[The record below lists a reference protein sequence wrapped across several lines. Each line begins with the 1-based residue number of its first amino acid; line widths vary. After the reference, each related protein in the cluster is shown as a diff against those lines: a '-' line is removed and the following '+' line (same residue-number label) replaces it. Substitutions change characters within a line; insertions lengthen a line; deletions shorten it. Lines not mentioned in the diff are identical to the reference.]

1 MEEEKVLKK
10 LKEIG
15 KSLEDMTILEAFHVL
30 VPVTVGY
37 LKAVKD
43 QYNVDMTVPYLQ
55 LFLNTCMS
63 EDKKSEET
71 SGSETETV
79 GQLP

>member
-10 LKEIG
+10 LEETG
-15 KSLEDMTILEAFHVL
+15 KSLEDLTILEAFHVL

-37 LKAVKD
+37 LKAIKD
-43 QYNVDMTVPYLQ
+43 QYDVDMTIPYLQ

-63 EDKKSEET
+63 ENKKSEET
-71 SGSETETV
+71 SGSETETM
-79 GQLP
+79 G